1 MSAFSTRRFR
11 PFRLTADYNE
21 VRDRWHEDLLGDRL
35 QLKISHNPLVRPYI
49 IFRFIGLT
57 RSRSQRY
64 RPSSQ
69 SSSVQL
75 KARCGILYAVCKL
88 LKIGSGLTKAARAEG
103 VSSAVFNMFN
113 LSHIGCQ
120 QEEEGD
126 V

>member
-1 MSAFSTRRFR
+1 M
-11 PFRLTADYNE
+11 
-21 VRDRWHEDLLGDRL
+21 
-35 QLKISHNPLVRPYI
+35 
-49 IFRFIGLT
+49 

-75 KARCGILYAVCKL
+75 KARCVLH
-88 LKIGSGLTKAARAEG
+88 LKGLRSAQDLQKQLAPKEFRARGSFQL
-103 VSSAVFNMFN
+103 VFFN
-113 LSHIGCQ
+113 VLNVGCQ